1 MAKEKCCV
9 GGSIEV
15 ACGARTGSDI
25 VGAMLVAPEQVGVD
39 MSSRATE
46 GVSIGKT
53 ALHRSLGEVVGSSH
67 TDALRRAL
75 GRALER

>member
-1 MAKEKCCV
+1 MKNKSCV

-39 MSSRATE
+39 MASRATE
-46 GVSIGKT
+46 GVTIGRST
-53 ALHRSLGEVVGSSH
+53 LHRGIGEVVGSSH
-67 TDALRRAL
+67 TDALRRLL